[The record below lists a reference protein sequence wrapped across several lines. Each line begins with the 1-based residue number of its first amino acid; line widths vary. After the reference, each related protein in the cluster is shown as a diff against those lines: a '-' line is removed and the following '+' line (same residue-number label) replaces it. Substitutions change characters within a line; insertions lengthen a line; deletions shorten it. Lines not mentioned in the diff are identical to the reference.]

1 MLETALTQLCKLL
14 IQVNEEL
21 MLETFNLPMSRK
33 VFLVH
38 FKALANWKQTLQE
51 TAVGSIWKLT
61 PAQEFKEINLA
72 TIERVESTLPKQ
84 GTEKDLARLVHI
96 LLTFYIRKGQSHI
109 FHLCKPARFVVVLK
123 DPFLRCM
130 VCVV

>member
-21 MLETFNLPMSRK
+21 MLETFNLPVSRK

-38 FKALANWKQTLQE
+38 FKDLANWKQALQE

-61 PAQEFKEINLA
+61 PAQEFKEMNLA
-72 TIERVESTLPKQ
+72 TIERVESTLSKQ
-84 GTEKDLARLVHI
+84 GTEKDLARLVHF
-96 LLTFYIRKGQSHI
+96 LLTFYITKGQSQI
-109 FHLCKPARFVVVLK
+109 F
-123 DPFLRCM
+123 
-130 VCVV
+130 